1 MNNADENS
9 SKDEVRAN
17 FPASETIYLPMN
29 ILLIEDE
36 KKIVQFVTKAL
47 TEAGHEVASI
57 LRGDDG
63 MIAATTQPYDLI
75 ILDLALP
82 GVDGMEVLRAVRSR
96 SISTPVLILTARGSR
111 EDRIH
116 GLDEGADDYLPKPFA
131 MEELLARVNALT
143 RRNKGQHSPILRV
156 GDLIINETTRDVHRG
171 TTKLYL
177 STREYSLLDLLMR
190 HPGRVFTRTEICEH
204 VWKSAVEGETSAVD
218 VYIQRLR
225 KKVDEDFPAKLIQ
238 TIRNVGYTIQE
249 ASAVGAIEQSV
260 A

>member
-1 MNNADENS
+1 
-9 SKDEVRAN
+9 
-17 FPASETIYLPMN
+17 MN

-47 TEAGHEVASI
+47 TDAGHHVVSI
-57 LRGDDG
+57 MRGDDG
-63 MIAATTQPYDLI
+63 KTAATTQPYDLI

-96 SISTPVLILTARGSR
+96 SISTPVLILTARGSK

-131 MEELLARVNALT
+131 MDELLARVNALT
-143 RRNKGQHSPILRV
+143 RRTGGQHSPILRV

-171 TTKLYL
+171 TTTLLL

-190 HPGRVFTRTEICEH
+190 HPGRIFTRTEICEH
-204 VWKSAVEGETSAVD
+204 VWKSALEGETGVVD

-225 KKVDEDFPAKLIQ
+225 KKVDEDFPTKLIQ

-249 ASAVGAIEQSV
+249 TSAVGAIEQTV